1 MLYIHNLKPEF
12 RNMKP
17 MMIICESK
25 KHCAL
30 CKKKAHLNSQKKYIK
45 FRRTLQYPQFTV
57 IYSIKIS

>member
-30 CKKKAHLNSQKKYIK
+30 CKKKSTLK
-45 FRRTLQYPQFTV
+45 FSEE
-57 IYSIKIS
+57 IYKI